1 MKGLAVDAGGALS
14 VVELDMPETGEYQ
27 ALVRTVACGVCNGT
41 DAKLIHGEF
50 KNFHDYPAVL
60 GHEAVGEVVRIG
72 SKVRN
77 FKVGDRVLLPFLEQ
91 ENRGYHSG
99 WGGFAQYGVVGDYRA
114 MPDGMD
120 YPEAYR
126 AQSVVPPDLDP
137 VKAVMLVTFREVLSA
152 IRRFGLRAGEPV
164 LVYGAGPV
172 GLCFIRF
179 CKLLGLGPVIAAEV
193 DGEKLE
199 EAKKLGAD
207 YAFDSLRCD
216 VAAEVRRMFPAG
228 IDNIIDAAG
237 VNALIRQAMEIVKYN
252 GKICCYGISAK
263 TSMTLDWTR
272 APYNWSL
279 LFVQWPSKTEEGE
292 ADEQIFAWL
301 RSGELCFDD
310 YISDIVPFEQVL
322 DVFDTVLAGRAR
334 KKVIVRY

>member
-1 MKGLAVDAGGALS
+1 
-14 VVELDMPETGEYQ
+14 
-27 ALVRTVACGVCNGT
+27 
-41 DAKLIHGEF
+41 
-50 KNFHDYPAVL
+50 
-60 GHEAVGEVVRIG
+60 
-72 SKVRN
+72 
-77 FKVGDRVLLPFLEQ
+77 
-91 ENRGYHSG
+91 
-99 WGGFAQYGVVGDYRA
+99 
-114 MPDGMD
+114 
-120 YPEAYR
+120 
-126 AQSVVPPDLDP
+126 
-137 VKAVMLVTFREVLSA
+137 
-152 IRRFGLRAGEPV
+152 
-164 LVYGAGPV
+164 
-172 GLCFIRF
+172 
-179 CKLLGLGPVIAAEV
+179 
-193 DGEKLE
+193 
-199 EAKKLGAD
+199 
-207 YAFDSLRCD
+207 
-216 VAAEVRRMFPAG
+216 MFPAG